1 MKKTEKIGNF
11 VITYDT
17 EFDAKEFYKRHLE
30 EIEEELEEIELNKK
44 EKLHRRK
51 ELTSIILNVVTT
63 ILVAEVTIILG
74 VKIALELIK

>member
-30 EIEEELEEIELNKK
+30 ELELNKE

-51 ELTSIILNVVTT
+51 ELTSIILNVVAT
-63 ILVAEVTIILG
+63 IFVAEVTIILG
-74 VKIALELIK
+74 IKIALELIK